1 MSMRTCVKFASVAA
15 LAILVAACSE
25 QNGGGEEQAGAQQQQ
40 QQATPVGVV
49 TVNQQTVSLVEEMP
63 GRTVAFRRSDV
74 RPQVDGIIKERNF
87 TEGAFVE
94 AGQQLYMI
102 DQDVYLAQVD
112 AAQAELNRQRAVLD
126 QTTKTRKRYDPL
138 IKSQAVSQQT
148 YDDAVAAEAQAK
160 AAVAA
165 ARADLDQ
172 ARINLEYTTVTAPI
186 SGQISAS
193 EYTEGALVTANQ
205 SNRLTQITQ
214 LDPIYVD
221 VTQTGGRLLKLKEAV
236 KTGRI
241 QGVAADNIDVSLVI
255 DSTGAEY
262 PHTGKLQF
270 SDVTINET
278 TGTVRLRAVFPNP
291 EGTLMPGMFVRGQ
304 VRQARLDNAFLVPQ
318 RAVMRRPDGSAYL
331 FVAADGKVVSKDLT
345 IEQAQGQDWV
355 VSAGIEDGDQVI
367 VDNLLQIAAG
377 ADVDPQPVETAKA
390 AE

>member
-1 MSMRTCVKFASVAA
+1 MRTCVKFASVAA